1 MEFRVESYER
11 ITSTNDRIKQAIDA
25 GEPEGL
31 AVRALVQ
38 TAGYGRQ
45 GRTWQSPLGG
55 MYQSFLLRPEV
66 GPAQLPT
73 LSLLVGI
80 AARRAVVDLVPQL
93 ASRAQVKWP
102 NDLVV
107 APAGDPV
114 AAPAVPSSAPA
125 PTPTPAVPGSAPPA
139 PTLAP
144 AAPSAPAAS
153 SQPFLKLGGISLEAH
168 RGAICVGVG
177 VNVSR
182 PADEPQANGKNI
194 PVFLDELGLA
204 GDSVEGRIESVAD
217 MVCAQIA
224 ALYPCWCESG
234 FVPFVDEFNACS
246 ALAGREVRME
256 DIEGNLL
263 TAGVVQRVCPD
274 GRLSLRASDGSE
286 VLVGSG
292 EAHIRA
298 YESPV

>member
-80 AARRAVVDLVPQL
+80 AARRAVVDLVPHL

-107 APAGDPV
+107 APAGSPV
-114 AAPAVPSSAPA
+114 AAPVAPGAA
-125 PTPTPAVPGSAPPA
+125 PTPIPAVPGSAPPA
-139 PTLAP
+139 STLAP

-217 MVCAQIA
+217 TICAQIA

-234 FVPFVDEFNACS
+234 LAPFVDEFNACS

>member
-1 MEFRVESYER
+1 MKFRVESYEE

-55 MYQSFLLRPEV
+55 MYQSFLLRPAVESV
-66 GPAQLPT
+66 QLPT
-73 LSLLVGI
+73 LSLLAGV
-80 AARRAVVDLVPQL
+80 AVRRAVVSLVPQL

-107 APAGDPV
+107 ASVEGPAADSAGVAPAEAPGVAPAEAPAG
-114 AAPAVPSSAPA
+114 S
-125 PTPTPAVPGSAPPA
+125 
-139 PTLAP
+139 
-144 AAPSAPAAS
+144 PAAS

-204 GDSVEGRIESVAD
+204 GGRVEDRIASVAD
-217 MVCAQIA
+217 AICDQISD
-224 ALYPCWCESG
+224 LYPCWCENG
-234 FVPFVDEFNACS
+234 FAPFVDEFDACS

-263 TAGVVQRVCPD
+263 TAGVVQCVCPD
-274 GRLSLRASDGSE
+274 GRLALRSSDGAE

-298 YESPV
+298 YERPV

>member
-80 AARRAVVDLVPQL
+80 AVRRAVVDLVPQL

-107 APAGDPV
+107 APVGNPAP
-114 AAPAVPSSAPA
+114 APAVPSSAPA
-125 PTPTPAVPGSAPPA
+125 PTPAPPA

-217 MVCAQIA
+217 TICAQIA

-234 FVPFVDEFNACS
+234 LAPFVDEFNACS

>member
-1 MEFRVESYER
+1 MEFRVESFER

-125 PTPTPAVPGSAPPA
+125 PTPAPPA

-217 MVCAQIA
+217 TICAQIA

-234 FVPFVDEFNACS
+234 LAPFVDEFNACS

-274 GRLSLRASDGSE
+274 GRLSLRASDGNE

>member
-80 AARRAVVDLVPQL
+80 AVRRAVVDLVPQL

-107 APAGDPV
+107 APVGN
-114 AAPAVPSSAPA
+114 PA
-125 PTPTPAVPGSAPPA
+125 PTPAVPGSAPPA

-217 MVCAQIA
+217 MICAQIA

-234 FVPFVDEFNACS
+234 LAPFVDEFNACS

>member
-80 AARRAVVDLVPQL
+80 AVRRAVVDLVPQL

-107 APAGDPV
+107 APAG
-114 AAPAVPSSAPA
+114 SPA
-125 PTPTPAVPGSAPPA
+125 PTPAVLGSAPPA

-217 MVCAQIA
+217 TICAQIA

-234 FVPFVDEFNACS
+234 LAPFVDEFNACS

-274 GRLSLRASDGSE
+274 GRLSLRASDGNE

>member
-80 AARRAVVDLVPQL
+80 AVRRAVVDLVPQL

-125 PTPTPAVPGSAPPA
+125 PTPAPPA

-182 PADEPQANGKNI
+182 PADGPQANGKNI

-204 GDSVEGRIESVAD
+204 GDSVEGRIEIVAD
-217 MVCAQIA
+217 TICAQIA
-224 ALYPCWCESG
+224 ALYPCWCVSG
-234 FVPFVDEFNACS
+234 LAPFVDEFNACS

>member
-1 MEFRVESYER
+1 M
-11 ITSTNDRIKQAIDA
+11 
-25 GEPEGL
+25 
-31 AVRALVQ
+31 
-38 TAGYGRQ
+38 
-45 GRTWQSPLGG
+45 
-55 MYQSFLLRPEV
+55 
-66 GPAQLPT
+66 
-73 LSLLVGI
+73 
-80 AARRAVVDLVPQL
+80 PQL

-107 APAGDPV
+107 APVGNP
-114 AAPAVPSSAPA
+114 AATPAVPSSAPA
-125 PTPTPAVPGSAPPA
+125 PA
-139 PTLAP
+139 
-144 AAPSAPAAS
+144 APAAS

-182 PADEPQANGKNI
+182 PADGPQANGKNI

-204 GDSVEGRIESVAD
+204 GDSVEGRIEIVAD
-217 MVCAQIA
+217 MICAQIA

-234 FVPFVDEFNACS
+234 LVPFVDEFNACS

>member
-125 PTPTPAVPGSAPPA
+125 PTPAPPA

-217 MVCAQIA
+217 TICAQIA

-234 FVPFVDEFNACS
+234 LAPFVDEFNACS

-263 TAGVVQRVCPD
+263 TAGVVQRVFPD
-274 GRLSLRASDGSE
+274 GRLSLRASDGNE

>member
-1 MEFRVESYER
+1 MVEFRVESYER

-25 GEPEGL
+25 GESEGL
-31 AVRALVQ
+31 AIRALVQ

-66 GPAQLPT
+66 KPAQLPT

-80 AARRAVVDLVPQL
+80 AVRRAVVDLVPQL

-107 APAGDPV
+107 APAGNPV
-114 AAPAVPSSAPA
+114 SSSSPPASAPA
-125 PTPTPAVPGSAPPA
+125 
-139 PTLAP
+139 LATP
-144 AAPSAPAAS
+144 AAPSSPAARAPS
-153 SQPFLKLGGISLEAH
+153 APTAPGMPSQPFLKLGGISLEAH

-182 PADEPQANGKNI
+182 PVDEPQANGKNI

-204 GDSVEGRIESVAD
+204 GDSVECRIESVAD
-217 MVCAQIA
+217 AICAQIA
-224 ALYPCWCESG
+224 TLYPRWCEG
-234 FVPFVDEFNACS
+234 GLAPFVDEFNACS
-246 ALAGREVRME
+246 ALTGREVRME

-263 TAGVVQRVCPD
+263 TAGVVQCVCPD
-274 GRLSLRASDGSE
+274 GRLFLRTPDGSE

>member
-80 AARRAVVDLVPQL
+80 AVRRAVVDLVPQL

-107 APAGDPV
+107 APAGSPIAAPV
-114 AAPAVPSSAPA
+114 APGSA
-125 PTPTPAVPGSAPPA
+125 PTPAVPGSAPPA
-139 PTLAP
+139 PTLVS

-204 GDSVEGRIESVAD
+204 GDSVEGRIEIVAD
-217 MVCAQIA
+217 TICAQIA
-224 ALYPCWCESG
+224 ALYPCWCVSG
-234 FVPFVDEFNACS
+234 LAPFVDEFNACS